1 MHKPIL
7 STVSRAERPKPLII
21 EESETNM
28 TEIKVVGVVGSG
40 QMGSGIAQLAAVHG
54 LDVWLLDTDPAAL
67 SRATK
72 SITSNIHRLISK
84 GQLSQVIFD
93 PKNKRNE
100 EKTKTLCCY
109 SSSSITFS
117 TELVVYM

>member
-1 MHKPIL
+1 
-7 STVSRAERPKPLII
+7 
-21 EESETNM
+21 M
-28 TEIKVVGVVGSG
+28 TEIKAVGVVGSG

-72 SITSNIHRLISK
+72 SITTNIHRLISK
-84 GQLSQVIFD
+84 GQLSQVISD
-93 PKNKRNE
+93 PKNKEIN
-100 EKTKTLCCY
+100 KKQMPCVAPPPL
-109 SSSSITFS
+109 SLLLLS

>member
-1 MHKPIL
+1 
-7 STVSRAERPKPLII
+7 
-21 EESETNM
+21 M
-28 TEIKVVGVVGSG
+28 TEIKAVGVVGSG

-72 SITSNIHRLISK
+72 SITTNIHRLISK
-84 GQLSQVIFD
+84 GQLSQVISD
-93 PKNKRNE
+93 PKNKENNK
-100 EKTKTLCCY
+100 KTDALCCP
-109 SSSSITFS
+109 SSSITVTFS

>member
-1 MHKPIL
+1 LRYEKEDTSRTCLYANFLENRFGDPIL

-28 TEIKVVGVVGSG
+28 TEIKAVGVVGSG

-84 GQLSQVIFD
+84 GQLSQVI
-93 PKNKRNE
+93 N
-100 EKTKTLCCY
+100 L
-109 SSSSITFS
+109 
-117 TELVVYM
+117 